1 MSLEEIGELEKC
13 RSKVFHL
20 EEDNSKLQR
29 RVEIEFPNEVSCLN
43 VLIRFL
49 NIFMQR
55 TSMKYV
61 MNEIVEI
68 RPLAMFLFTDMIRQ
82 CDTIISQTCLPYQA
96 TSTLL

>member
-1 MSLEEIGELEKC
+1 MEEIGELEKC

-82 CDTIISQTCLPYQA
+82 CDTIISQT
-96 TSTLL
+96 